1 MKRILLLTDFSENAA
16 HAARSVVMLGEKL
29 HADLLLLHNI
39 AGIPVTP
46 YHIGG
51 GFVAEETSWQMD
63 ESRGHLL
70 ELTEQLE
77 IMIGKLGSMSYN
89 PVVHRQIAEG
99 SLGENIL
106 TVVKQQQIE
115 MIVMGGRSGSAFDH
129 LWFGNDTRSVIEQAG
144 CPVMV
149 IPQEHDLGT
158 IKKVVFATDFNAGD
172 MKAVK
177 YLVKLGELFDF
188 QLEIVH
194 VSQFGKQEG
203 ADDQKKLSFV
213 SQVYKLNYPKIIY
226 KDIRGKDFLAR
237 VDRLC
242 GETGADLL
250 ALVHYPHSFFS
261 RLLQG
266 SHTMKALSRPH
277 IPVLVFPGKN

>member
-16 HAARSVVMLGEKL
+16 HAARSAVMLGEKL

-46 YHIGG
+46 HHIGG

-70 ELTEQLE
+70 KLTEQLQV
-77 IMIGKLGSMSYN
+77 MIGKLGSMSYN

-106 TVVKQQQIE
+106 TVVKEQKIE

-144 CPVMV
+144 CPVIV
-149 IPQEHDLGT
+149 IPQEHDLGI

-172 MKAVK
+172 IKAVK

-237 VDRLC
+237 VDRFC

>member
-16 HAARSVVMLGEKL
+16 HAARSAVMLGEKL
-29 HADLLLLHNI
+29 HADLQLLHNI

-70 ELTEQLE
+70 KLTEQLE
-77 IMIGKLGSMSYN
+77 VMIGKLGSMSYN
-89 PVVHRQIAEG
+89 PVVHHQIAEG

-106 TVVKQQQIE
+106 TVVKQQKIE

-129 LWFGNDTRSVIEQAG
+129 LWFGNDTRSVIEQAD
-144 CPVMV
+144 CPIMV
-149 IPQEHDLGT
+149 IPQEYDLGT

-172 MKAVK
+172 MNAVK

-194 VSQFGKQEG
+194 VNQFGKQGG

-261 RLLQG
+261 SLLQG